1 MDRKGRCIRVNKSCF
16 LKTEKI
22 TKRFGDLVA
31 VDHVDLEINLGEIKG
46 LIGENGS
53 GKSTVS
59 SIIAG
64 IQPPTSGEMF
74 LFGKPWAPKT
84 SLEAQNAGIAMIVQ
98 ESGTIARISVAENIF
113 LGNYKPFRKE
123 SQWIYALSHFGS
135 NRIGN

>member
-53 GKSTVS
+53 GKSTIS
-59 SIIAG
+59 QMISG
-64 IQPPTSGEMF
+64 IYTITSGKIILE
-74 LFGKPWAPKT
+74 GKEFHPTDP
-84 SLEAQNAGIAMIVQ
+84 LD
-98 ESGTIARISVAENIF
+98 ARNHKNVS
-113 LGNYKPFRKE
+113 
-123 SQWIYALSHFGS
+123 
-135 NRIGN
+135 